1 MKTPKELQGKEVQK
15 FEDLAL
21 NCAIDN
27 RIVPITLGGVI
38 ANYHHLYTQL
48 FKPEMIEYF
57 SEWIATED
65 EDKNLG
71 KSTNIN
77 ISDSID
83 EVELNFESSF
93 YQFMP
98 IRTLS
103 DFIDAC
109 LNSDIK
115 LRWK

>member
-1 MKTPKELQGKEVQK
+1 MKIPEELQGKEVQK
-15 FEDLAL
+15 FEEMDFPYSETAFGIEIQKVVLIERK
-21 NCAIDN
+21 N
-27 RIVPITLGGVI
+27 
-38 ANYHHLYTQL
+38 LYTQP

-71 KSTNIN
+71 KLTNIN

-109 LNSDIK
+109 LNSNIK